1 MKKKVSVLLAG
12 LLATSM
18 ILSACSKTEETT
30 KKKKKTKKT
39 TTTEETESEPETE
52 PSEVTSSESSQ
63 PETTPT
69 ETTPP
74 ETTPTSDDDPFSK
87 GTTPP
92 DAFPDAKVL
101 EIGAHEIPEYEY
113 HEVNIEE
120 QEIYNEEGLQ
130 IVVTGYKLQA
140 GIGRSVT
147 LRVPNTTG
155 HKIKLKD
162 TLLLIDGFEETG
174 FFIQEL
180 EDQTT
185 TDVDFEYFYYLGES
199 IGHWDPGEFQVVFEY
214 DYLDTDQ
221 KEEIET
227 PVLTFQTSAYGQT
240 EIMDLSYGAEIY
252 NDGTY
257 RIIAFD
263 FYEDDGDMVLMMYIE
278 NNSGK
283 DITVHAKDIYING
296 RQGKFSYLQML
307 GGGHKSINS
316 FRVLKDR
323 RKEYGIDGQINEI
336 TMKLDISNQNDYKD
350 VIEVDPVKIH
360 IG

>member
-12 LLATSM
+12 LLAMSM
-18 ILSACSKTEETT
+18 IVSSCSKSEETT

-39 TTTEETESEPETE
+39 TTTEETETEPETE
-52 PSEVTSSESSQ
+52 PSEVTASESSAPETT

-69 ETTPP
+69 ETTPT
-74 ETTPTSDDDPFSK
+74 ESDDDPFSK
-87 GTTPP
+87 ETTIV
-92 DAFPDAKVL
+92 DKYPDAKVL
-101 EIGAHEIPEYEY
+101 EIGPHEIPEYAY

-130 IVVTGYKLQA
+130 IVVTGYKLQQ

-147 LRVPNTTG
+147 MRITNTTG

-162 TLLLIDGFEETG
+162 TLLVIDGFEEMG
-174 FFIQEL
+174 FFIKEF

-185 TDVDFEYFYYLGES
+185 EEVDFEYYYNVGQN

-214 DYLDTDQ
+214 DYLDTDE
-221 KEEIET
+221 KEEIKT
-227 PVLTFQTSAYGQT
+227 PVLTFQSSAYGQT
-240 EIMDLSYGAEIY
+240 EVMDLSYGAEIY

-257 RIIAFD
+257 RIVAYD
-263 FYEDDGDMVLMMYIE
+263 FYENRGDMYLMIYVE

-283 DITVHAKDIYING
+283 DITVDSDEILVNG
-296 RQGKFSYLQML
+296 KEGKFSYLEMV
-307 GGGHKSINS
+307 GGGHKVVDS
-316 FRVLKDR
+316 FRVIKER
-323 RKEYGIDGQINEI
+323 REEFGVDGQIHEI
-336 TMKLDISNQNDYKD
+336 TMKLSIHNQNDYKD
-350 VIEVDPVKIH
+350 TIQVDPVKIR